1 MTGEPISFRHRRR
14 KTVQQAL
21 TPGLGGLSGRGCR
34 GTSSVPPVGVE
45 HTDIGRRKVLK
56 QALGKVESTP
66 YERSTTA
73 NARHISE
80 YY

>member
-1 MTGEPISFRHRRR
+1 MPGEPISFRHRRR

-21 TPGLGGLSGRGCR
+21 TPGLRGLCGGGCR

-45 HTDIGRRKVLK
+45 HTDIGRREVLK

-66 YERSTTA
+66 YEKSTIA
-73 NARHISE
+73 NARHVGE
-80 YY
+80 YH